1 MTHPVMNRVS
11 DTSALNTLTAL
22 QPVADS
28 PDTGPGFSRVF
39 EQSVRNQQDN
49 PPPARERE
57 APRAERPEPPGRQQ
71 QTERSEM
78 RPQSAPSDRADPD
91 RSSEPAKSRPAET
104 GRAASA
110 SASKDG
116 SDVPPSDSGPLP
128 IPGPDTAALTEG
140 DAAVGIPANV
150 PALTA
155 IIAALASGANAQGSQ
170 TVTTTGPNDAIDPA
184 TAAGVPANL
193 AALTAIIAAL
203 ARGANAQGLQ
213 TDATT
218 GADDAGNAGVAGG
231 RPGATL
237 ATLLKS
243 DAATDGAPDGANEGP
258 AKAAIVQQWKDG
270 LLAANGAPGR
280 NVAQIATT
288 LTAQAGVQSNLAG
301 APAAALQAVTAEGSP
316 GHGGAH
322 NGVIPAL
329 RGEPAALPQLQIH
342 TPAGQ
347 RAWAEDIGSRMVWLI
362 GRGESRAELV
372 LTPPSLGKLGISI
385 QVSGEQTTAHFV
397 TSTAAARDALEQA
410 LPRLRELMQ
419 QAGINLGQTDVST
432 SSDRQASGDEGMSS
446 ARRAFGLGR
455 NAAGQVDIELPMAG
469 IGDNWPRAG
478 AGVIDTF
485 A

>member
-1 MTHPVMNRVS
+1 M
-11 DTSALNTLTAL
+11 
-22 QPVADS
+22 
-28 PDTGPGFSRVF
+28 
-39 EQSVRNQQDN
+39 
-49 PPPARERE
+49 
-57 APRAERPEPPGRQQ
+57 
-71 QTERSEM
+71 
-78 RPQSAPSDRADPD
+78 
-91 RSSEPAKSRPAET
+91 
-104 GRAASA
+104 
-110 SASKDG
+110 
-116 SDVPPSDSGPLP
+116 
-128 IPGPDTAALTEG
+128 
-140 DAAVGIPANV
+140 
-150 PALTA
+150 TA
-155 IIAALASGANAQGSQ
+155 IIAALARGANAQGPQ
-170 TVTTTGPNDAIDPA
+170 TETTTGADDVIDPA
-184 TAAGVPANL
+184 TTAGVPANL

-203 ARGANAQGLQ
+203 ARGANVQGLQ
-213 TDATT
+213 ADTST

-231 RPGATL
+231 RPGTTL

-243 DAATDGAPDGANEGP
+243 DGATNGTPDDANEGP
-258 AKAAIVQQWKDG
+258 AKAVIVQQWKDG
-270 LLAANGAPGR
+270 LLTASGAPGR

-288 LTAQAGVQSNLAG
+288 LTAQAGIQSNFAG
-301 APAAALQAVTAEGSP
+301 TPAAALQAVTAEGSP
-316 GHGGAH
+316 GHGLAH
-322 NGVIPAL
+322 TGVIPGL
-329 RGEPAALPQLQIH
+329 RGEPASIPQLQIH

-455 NAAGQVDIELPMAG
+455 NAAGQVDIELPMVG
-469 IGDNWPRAG
+469 IGDNWPHAG
-478 AGVIDTF
+478 TGVIDTF

>member
-11 DTSALNTLTAL
+11 DTSALNTVTAL

-49 PPPARERE
+49 PQPARERD
-57 APRAERPEPPGRQQ
+57 APRTERPEPPGR
-71 QTERSEM
+71 
-78 RPQSAPSDRADPD
+78 PQSNSTDRAEPD
-91 RSSEPAKSRPAET
+91 RSSEPAKSSPSET

-110 SASKDG
+110 STSKDG
-116 SDVPPSDSGPLP
+116 SDVPRSDSGSLA
-128 IPGPDTAALTEG
+128 IRGPEPATPTEG
-140 DAAVGIPANV
+140 DAAVRIPANL

-155 IIAALASGANAQGSQ
+155 IIAALARGANAQSPQ
-170 TVTTTGPNDAIDPA
+170 ADTTTGADDVIDPA
-184 TAAGVPANL
+184 TTAGVPANL

-213 TDATT
+213 TDTTT
-218 GADDAGNAGVAGG
+218 GADDAGNAGVTGG
-231 RPGATL
+231 RPGTTL
-237 ATLLKS
+237 ATLLNS
-243 DAATDGAPDGANEGP
+243 DAATDGAPDDANEGP
-258 AKAAIVQQWKDG
+258 AKAAIVRQWKDG
-270 LLAANGAPGR
+270 LLTASGAPGR

-288 LTAQAGVQSNLAG
+288 LTAQAGVQSHFAG
-301 APAAALQAVTAEGSP
+301 TPAAALQAVTAEGSP
-316 GHGGAH
+316 GHGLAH
-322 NGVIPAL
+322 TGVIPGL
-329 RGEPAALPQLQIH
+329 RGEPASIPQLQIH

-446 ARRAFGLGR
+446 ARRAFGLDR
-455 NAAGQVDIELPMAG
+455 NAAGQVEIELPMAG